1 MNLNDVREEVSSL
14 LGQEVTLH
22 VSGTRNKK
30 QFYKGIINNC
40 YSNIFTVLI
49 DGINKSFSYADVA
62 VGDVKI
68 YPM

>member
-1 MNLNDVREEVSSL
+1 MNLNDVKEEVNSL
-14 LGQEVTLH
+14 LGQEVTIH
-22 VSGTRNKK
+22 VSGARNKK
-30 QFYKGIINNC
+30 KFYRGIINNC

-49 DGINKSFSYADVA
+49 DDMNKSFSYADVA